1 LGWDAPAG
9 MTVAPL
15 EGMPI
20 AAHYRELVAWQRADA
35 LFIRLHLLA
44 LKDFPAHERFV
55 LASQL
60 RRAALSV
67 PANIVEGTARIHIRE
82 QLQFLRVAWSS
93 LLEAGYYVHV
103 AECLGYISP
112 GLTREIESD
121 IRRVAAPLLGLIRR
135 RQSRRE

>member
-1 LGWDAPAG
+1 MGWDAPAG

-82 QLQFLRVAWSS
+82 QLQFLRRVS
-93 LLEAGYYVHV
+93 E
-103 AECLGYISP
+103 ISCV
-112 GLTREIESD
+112 GHSMRSD
-121 IRRVAAPLLGLIRR
+121 YAP
-135 RQSRRE
+135 QTDKPDA

>member
-1 LGWDAPAG
+1 

-15 EGMPI
+15 AGMSFT
-20 AAHYRELVAWQRADA
+20 AHYRELVAWQRADA

-55 LASQL
+55 LGSQM

-67 PANIVEGTARIHIRE
+67 PANIVEGTARIHSRE

-112 GLTREIESD
+112 ALRREIESD

-135 RQSRRE
+135 RQSRPE